1 MSGGAFEYNQ
11 YKITDIADDIQ
22 KELDNQGKEKSKEEL
37 WMMKDYYDDYPE
49 EKNNYTYPEEVQEKF
64 RDAIKA
70 LRTAA
75 IYAQRVD
82 WLLSGDD
89 GEESFLRRLKEELNQ
104 NKDE

>member
-11 YKITDIADDIQ
+11 RKITDIADDIQ

-37 WMMKDYYDDYPE
+37 WMAKDHYDDFPE

-75 IYAQRVD
+75 IYAQRID

-89 GEESFLRRLKEELNQ
+89 GEESFLRRLDEELT
-104 NKDE
+104 K

>member
-11 YKITDIADDIQ
+11 RKITDIADDIQ
-22 KELDNQGKEKSKEEL
+22 KELDRQGKEKTKEEL
-37 WMMKDYYDDYPE
+37 WMMGDYYVLFPE
-49 EKNNYTYPEEVQEKF
+49 EKVYYTYPDEIQEKF

-89 GEESFLRRLKEELNQ
+89 GEESFLKRLKEELS
-104 NKDE
+104 K

>member
-11 YKITDIADDIQ
+11 RKITDIADDIQ

-37 WMMKDYYDDYPE
+37 WMAKDYYDDFPE

-75 IYAQRVD
+75 IYAQRID

-89 GEESFLRRLKEELNQ
+89 GEESFLRRLDEELT
-104 NKDE
+104 K